1 MSISGIGA
9 AVPPIA
15 THEPSNPLPSQ
26 PSAKPAEASL
36 APDTVSLSSAAR
48 AGDVD
53 HDGDSH

>member
-1 MSISGIGA
+1 MSVSAIGA
-9 AVPPIA
+9 AVPAIA
-15 THEPSNPLPSQ
+15 TREVSNSVPAQS
-26 PSAKPAEASL
+26 SAKPAEASL